1 MEESMATEY
10 EYKIVKAASH
20 DKLAIAINVEAADGW
35 EPMNAYAWGYSS
47 NAPAMPRCC
56 AVRREPRSAPTSPQ

>member
-1 MEESMATEY
+1 MTTEY

-47 NAPAMPRCC
+47 NAASH
-56 AVRREPRSAPTSPQ
+56 AALLRRQTRT